1 MSLENV
7 KINSPNTWFSN
18 SGPERS
24 RFPRGPERPLE
35 DADKK
40 TLTHPLWPSR
50 PTSTTPGLDCLR
62 LTSRPC
68 PLAPGRFEDKGQPPC
83 CGAQSFRPEGILYPP
98 VLQCL
103 VWGG

>member
-7 KINSPNTWFSN
+7 KINSPNPWFSN

-40 TLTHPLWPSR
+40 TLT
-50 PTSTTPGLDCLR
+50 
-62 LTSRPC
+62 
-68 PLAPGRFEDKGQPPC
+68 QPPV
-83 CGAQSFRPEGILYPP
+83 AFPPHLYHPRAGLP
-98 VLQCL
+98 QAHQQTLPFGSWQV
-103 VWGG
+103 